1 MARQLGETSPISN
14 NLTNETSPGSSVQ
27 TDDEWIQWLREEAST
42 EFHPSSSCAMLP
54 QDQGGVVDANL
65 RVYGLANVRVA
76 DASVIP
82 IALST
87 HLMSSTY
94 GVAEQ
99 ASEIILEYYNPST
112 STDPAFSASNVT
124 SATGAT
130 STKKSSDKKN
140 GSSRGIGGAL
150 SHMWI
155 SFALVS
161 LQVGVVFNVL
171 L

>member
-1 MARQLGETSPISN
+1 MARLLGQTSPMSN

-27 TDDEWIQWLREEAST
+27 TDDEWIQWLREESST

-54 QDQGGVVDANL
+54 KDQGGVVDANL

-76 DASVIP
+76 DASIIP

-99 ASEIILEYYNPST
+99 ASKIILEYYNPST
-112 STDPAFSASNVT
+112 STVPAFSASNIT
-124 SATGAT
+124 SATAAT
-130 STKKSSDKKN
+130 STKKGSDKKN
-140 GSSRGIGGAL
+140 DSIKGIGGAF

-161 LQVGVVFNVL
+161 LHVGVVFNVL

>member
-1 MARQLGETSPISN
+1 MARKLGETSPMSK
-14 NLTNETSPGSSVQ
+14 TFTKETSPGSSVQ

-42 EFHPSSSCAMLP
+42 EFHPSSTCAMLP
-54 QDQGGVVDANL
+54 QKQGGVVDAHL

-76 DASVIP
+76 DASIIP

-99 ASEIILEYYNPST
+99 ASTLILEYYNPS
-112 STDPAFSASNVT
+112 SATDPAFSGSNVT
-124 SATGAT
+124 AATGDSG
-130 STKKSSDKKN
+130 STKSDKKKN
-140 GSSRGIGGAL
+140 AAATLIGGL

-155 SFALVS
+155 SCAVVS
-161 LQVGVVFNVL
+161 LHLAAIFNL
-171 L
+171 LP